1 MSSTTHP
8 EPPPA
13 AIPSD
18 ASGAL
23 QDEQPR
29 PAPELRSWFRTLSA
43 RIVLSFCGLFFSAG
57 IVTQWVELHGLP
69 YGWGEGWIEHFK
81 REEFQKLSATADAKK
96 SYIEGWIK
104 ERRSDLKV
112 SSRSAQTYD
121 YLDWYARHGK
131 QAAPESL
138 PNQPV
143 YRQLHAWFQ
152 TIAETYGNYQDVL
165 LIDAESGTLIASEN
179 ETRLGSR
186 PLDPEL
192 LRRARTPGREETL
205 HVSFDQMPGQQAP
218 AEGQPQSRLL
228 IVRQVQSADGSKLLG
243 LMAFSVDLESEFK
256 SITESILSEIL
267 GRSGE
272 VVLYDEQQR
281 FLLTPRYPLPD
292 GKAAQALIDTDQTL
306 LARLSVQGGE
316 GHTLDRDY
324 RNTPVFAAYRHVR
337 ISPELGW
344 GMVVKIDES
353 EATEAIRQHT
363 SMYVVIAS
371 AGMLLTLFAALLISR
386 WIAHPISKVMN
397 AARQFETGDW
407 SARAR
412 VAEDNQV
419 ADLAATFNRMAER
432 IGQWHS
438 ELDRQVTRQTA
449 HILEQEARLVAYS
462 QATSDAIISIDE
474 HGAISSW
481 NPAAERIL
489 GYSADEVIGRDVH
502 QLLVTPGLMAQANA
516 GFRRFSATG
525 EGPYMN
531 KARELPTLTKSG
543 REIIIELTVSPLK
556 VGDKWHAVG
565 TVRDITERKRTE
577 HALRSI
583 AEKLSIKVGDDYFRA
598 LAQTIAET
606 IRADY
611 VLIGEL
617 DASDP
622 PRVTTVGFMTPQG
635 LSGKNVSYALAGT
648 PCERVMN
655 GEFCVY
661 PANIQQSFPEDL
673 MLAEISSEAYAGVS
687 LTDTSGKA
695 IGLIAALWL
704 QPLPEHS
711 DPTTYLRI
719 FAGRAGAELERTH
732 AQKALAR
739 HLENLEETV
748 AERTRALSNT
758 NTELSEAL
766 GVLQK
771 AQKDLLESEKLASLG
786 RLVAGIAHELN
797 TPIGNSVTVSTSLT
811 DKVRRFKSSLSGGT
825 IKKSTLNDFTEDVDQ
840 GTRLLASS
848 LRQAA
853 ELIHDFKQVAV
864 DQTSSQRRS
873 FNLKTVTEEILATL
887 NPHLKKTSHKVLI
900 EIPDDLLLD
909 SFPGP
914 FGQVIANL
922 IQNALTHAFEG
933 RENGSIRL
941 SAKVQDDGGHI
952 LLQFC
957 DDGCGMSET
966 VVRQIFE
973 PFFTTKLGQGG
984 SGLGMN
990 IVYNIVTGILG
1001 GKIRLQSTPG
1011 AGSCFF
1017 IELPLRA
1024 PDQKLR
1030 KK

>member
-1 MSSTTHP
+1 MSSTTRP
-8 EPPPA
+8 ESLPA
-13 AIPSD
+13 ATPPG
-18 ASGAL
+18 AHGAL
-23 QDEQPR
+23 QEAQPR

-43 RIVLSFCGLFFSAG
+43 RIVLAFCGLFFSAG
-57 IVTQWVELHGLP
+57 VVTQWVELHGLP
-69 YGWGEGWIEHFK
+69 YGWGEGWVEHFK

-104 ERRSDLKV
+104 ERRNDLKV
-112 SSRSAQTYD
+112 TSRSAQTHN

-131 QAAPESL
+131 RAAPAKLSG
-138 PNQPV
+138 QPV
-143 YRQLHAWFQ
+143 YRQLHAWFE
-152 TIAETYGNYQDVL
+152 TIAETYGSYQDIL
-165 LIDAESGTLIASEN
+165 LIDAESGAVIASEN
-179 ETRLGSR
+179 ETLLGSH
-186 PLDPEL
+186 PIDPEI
-192 LRRARTPGREETL
+192 LRRARTPGLEETL
-205 HVSFDQMPGQQAP
+205 HVAFDQTLGKLAP
-218 AEGQPQSRLL
+218 TRGEAQSHLL
-228 IVRQVQSADGSKLLG
+228 ILRQVSSADGSKLLG
-243 LMAFSVDLESEFK
+243 LMVFSVDLESEFK
-256 SITESILSEIL
+256 SITESILTEIL
-267 GRSGE
+267 GRTGE

-281 FLLTPRYPLPD
+281 FLFTPRYPLAD
-292 GKAAQALIDTDQTL
+292 GNAVLPLVDTDQTP
-306 LARLSVQGGE
+306 LARLAVQGGE

-324 RNTPVFAAYRHVR
+324 RNMPVFAAYRHIR

-344 GMVVKIDES
+344 GMVVKIDEA
-353 EATEAIRQHT
+353 EATEAIRRHT
-363 SMYVVIAS
+363 SMYVVVAS
-371 AGMLLTLFAALLISR
+371 LGMLVILFAALLISR
-386 WIAHPISKVMN
+386 WIARPISKVIK
-397 AARQFETGDW
+397 AARQFESGDW

-438 ELDRQVTRQTA
+438 ELDRQVASQTA

-474 HGAISSW
+474 HGIISSW

-489 GYSADEVIGRDVH
+489 GYRADEAIGRDVH
-502 QLLVTPGLMAQANA
+502 QLLVTPGFMEQANA

-525 EGPYMN
+525 EGPCMN

-556 VGDKWHAVG
+556 VGDQWQAVG

-606 IRADY
+606 IQADY

-622 PRVTTVGFMTPQG
+622 PSVTTVGFMAPQG
-635 LSGKNVSYALAGT
+635 LSEKNISYALAGT
-648 PCERVMN
+648 PCAQVMN

-661 PANIQQSFPEDL
+661 PENIQQRFPEDL

-687 LTDTSGKA
+687 LTDTSGKT
-695 IGLIAALWL
+695 IGLISAFWQKAL
-704 QPLPEHS
+704 PAHS
-711 DPTTYLRI
+711 DPATYLRI

-732 AQKALAR
+732 AQKALDR
-739 HLENLEETV
+739 HLENLEEKV
-748 AERTRALSNT
+748 AERTRELSNT
-758 NTELSEAL
+758 NTELSDAL

-771 AQKDLLESEKLASLG
+771 AQKELLESEKLASLG

-811 DKVRRFKSSLSGGT
+811 DKVRRFKSSLTGGT
-825 IKKSTLNDFTEDVDQ
+825 IKKSTLTDFTEDVDQ

-873 FNLKTVTEEILATL
+873 FDLKTVTEEILATL
-887 NPHLKKTSHKVLI
+887 NPRLKKTSHKVLI
-900 EIPDDLLLD
+900 EIPDDLVLD

-933 RENGSIRL
+933 RENGSIKL
-941 SAKVQDDGGHI
+941 SAKMQDDGGHI

-966 VVRQIFE
+966 VARQIFD

-1001 GKIRLQSTPG
+1001 GKIRLHSAPG
-1011 AGSCFF
+1011 TGSCFF

-1024 PDQKLR
+1024 PDQKLG
-1030 KK
+1030 KI